1 MQRSI
6 ARIGFWASVIA
17 LVGAVGYV
25 ATVPLQILEWVTPLS
40 NAYIAYAFSLII
52 TVPFL
57 ISMLALHHTTPVEK
71 QFWTHAAV
79 SLAIIYVTLCA
90 LNYVVQMATVLPA
103 GYIWTFDNLEGTRGP
118 LSLLNQTPH
127 SLFWDVDALGYIFLN
142 LATIF
147 ASFAFE
153 RSGVE
158 KWVRRIFLFNGCI
171 TPLFAVAYFY
181 PVFSPSVLMFGLPW
195 AVTVPAC
202 FIALAQL
209 FRHRAK

>member
-6 ARIGFWASVIA
+6 ARIGFWASLIA

-25 ATVPLQILEWVTPLS
+25 ATVPLQILEWMTPIS
-40 NAYIAYAFSLII
+40 NAYIAYAFSLMI

-57 ISMLALHHTTPVEK
+57 ISMLALHYSMPFEK

-79 SLAIIYVTLCA
+79 SLATIYVALCA
-90 LNYVVQMATVLPA
+90 LNYVVQMVTVLPA
-103 GYIWTFDNLEGTRGP
+103 GYIWTFENLEGTRGP
-118 LSLLNQTPH
+118 LSVLNRTPH

-142 LATIF
+142 LATI
-147 ASFAFE
+147 AAGFAFE
-153 RSGVE
+153 RHGLE

-171 TPLFAVAYFY
+171 TPLFAIAYFY
-181 PVFSPSVLMFGLPW
+181 PVFSPAVLMFGAPW

-202 FIALAQL
+202 FVALAFF
-209 FRHRAK
+209 FRSRAR

>member
-17 LVGAVGYV
+17 LVGAIGYIV
-25 ATVPLQILEWVTPLS
+25 TVPLQILEWVTPLS

-71 QFWTHAAV
+71 QFWTHTAI

-118 LSLLNQTPH
+118 LSVLNQTPH
-127 SLFWDVDALGYIFLN
+127 SLFWDVDALGYVFLN

-147 ASFAFE
+147 AS
-153 RSGVE
+153 VD
-158 KWVRRIFLFNGCI
+158 VRGTLGRYRASLLYCTGAIVSSSLKIAIVLSRHTEVLTSAEDHRLPCGSTFI
-171 TPLFAVAYFY
+171 TNRL
-181 PVFSPSVLMFGLPW
+181 
-195 AVTVPAC
+195 
-202 FIALAQL
+202 
-209 FRHRAK
+209 